1 MVSTSREKINDS
13 GMFDEHAKARKK
25 RNKLE
30 ENDFYD
36 SDEDEFFDRTGE
48 LNRKREK
55 RRQAAG
61 LKKNKQEKALS
72 HAECVAKADEIRSK
86 LNELERK
93 MAKGKPS
100 SELHEITIDQ
110 IRR

>member
-1 MVSTSREKINDS
+1 
-13 GMFDEHAKARKK
+13 MFDEHAKARKK

-48 LNRKREK
+48 LNVKREK

-61 LKKNKQEKALS
+61 LKNKQQEKALS
-72 HAECVAKADEIRSK
+72 HDQCVAKA
-86 LNELERK
+86 NELRKELADLERK
-93 MAKGKPS
+93 MAKG
-100 SELHEITIDQ
+100 
-110 IRR
+110 